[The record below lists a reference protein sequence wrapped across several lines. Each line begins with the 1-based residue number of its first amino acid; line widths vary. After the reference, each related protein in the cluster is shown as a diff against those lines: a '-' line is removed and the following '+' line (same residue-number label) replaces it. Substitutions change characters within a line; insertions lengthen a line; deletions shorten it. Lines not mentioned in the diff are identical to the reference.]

1 MRQHRIGGACL
12 SLPATG
18 GALDRVENPL
28 GGAGSEN
35 RGQTGLPANFRQ
47 KAPEIHGSSVS
58 PRRAHAATP
67 HGCSLPGERRSP
79 LTDHARR
86 WSVPPRE
93 YTPSMSPN
101 TGLSPI
107 ISQLRED
114 LAFRRMEC
122 GMRRLAARAP
132 ALEALDPA
140 EPNAGVLLGL
150 IAQWVDAG
158 FAGPELVRRS

>member
-1 MRQHRIGGACL
+1 
-12 SLPATG
+12 
-18 GALDRVENPL
+18 
-28 GGAGSEN
+28 
-35 RGQTGLPANFRQ
+35 
-47 KAPEIHGSSVS
+47 
-58 PRRAHAATP
+58 
-67 HGCSLPGERRSP
+67 
-79 LTDHARR
+79 
-86 WSVPPRE
+86 
-93 YTPSMSPN
+93 MSPN

-158 FAGPELVRRS
+158 FAGPELVRELLTRFPATRRAELPLLDYLHVRLAEGMVAMANEDFAPAVEHFRFVQSLEGEMNDSELLAICNFWTARCLRRIGRYDDADRKSTRLTPVT